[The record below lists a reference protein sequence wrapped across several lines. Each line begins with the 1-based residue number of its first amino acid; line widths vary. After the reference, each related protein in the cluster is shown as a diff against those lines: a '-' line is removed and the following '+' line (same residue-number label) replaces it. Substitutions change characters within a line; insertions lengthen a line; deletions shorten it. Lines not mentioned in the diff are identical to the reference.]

1 MNALVDKVGIA
12 LGEASTWRGIIFI
25 LTAIGIQL
33 DPAQQAAII
42 TAGMALAGLVG
53 VFFKRKPPVA

>member
-1 MNALVDKVGIA
+1 MIDKVGIA

-25 LTAIGIQL
+25 LTAVGVQL
-33 DPAQQAAII
+33 DPAQQTAII

-53 VFFKRKPPVA
+53 VFFKRNPAASK

>member
-1 MNALVDKVGIA
+1 MIDKVGIA

-25 LTAIGIQL
+25 LTAVGVQL
-33 DPAQQAAII
+33 DPAQQTAII

-53 VFFKRKPPVA
+53 VFFKRKPAANK

>member
-1 MNALVDKVGIA
+1 MIDKIGVA

-25 LTAIGIQL
+25 LTAVGVQL
-33 DPAQQAAII
+33 DPAQQTAII

-53 VFFKRKPPVA
+53 VFFKRSPAPAK

>member
-1 MNALVDKVGIA
+1 MIDKVGIA

-25 LTAIGIQL
+25 LAAVGVQL
-33 DPAQQAAII
+33 DPAQQTAII

-53 VFFKRKPPVA
+53 VFFKRNPATSK